1 MCFDHRPPSPLRWPA
16 GGLVGE
22 MLHRLSLEVEEDLE
36 DKGVP
41 SETMTGTEILPI
53 NGDRQQSGGDNA
65 EGDRLKDE
73 DVQEQYWKLV
83 SERIESHWKEFP
95 SRSDKSNSQAERE
108 SNILLFLRK
117 LREGILSS
125 HRKDRFAL
133 DVYETSFYLAII
145 FNSPVQAASSL
156 AHLPDIISAL
166 PSNPRGSREFD
177 QNRAEALVVTSS
189 IFRLTET
196 FPSQMMFHRQMKF
209 LKSLCCVED
218 KNNVALE
225 WISSIR
231 ISINCRNYTKFATL
245 TCEERVKTIIR
256 DIRYLAAI
264 KESDDAKR
272 QQYARIALFSAVD
285 ELRRRLRSTVWTILR
300 SAYREYAL
308 SSDTDTASWL
318 ERSLFLKSGDK
329 DIDVED
335 WLEQCE
341 KDGHVVKKEGFQ
353 GRWIIRR

>member
-1 MCFDHRPPSPLRWPA
+1 
-16 GGLVGE
+16 
-22 MLHRLSLEVEEDLE
+22 MLHRLSLEIEEDLE
-36 DKGVP
+36 DEGAA
-41 SETMTGTEILPI
+41 
-53 NGDRQQSGGDNA
+53 NRSGGDNA
-65 EGDRLKDE
+65 EGDRLKNK

-95 SRSDKSNSQAERE
+95 SRSDKSSSQTERE

-166 PSNPRGSREFD
+166 PPNPCGAGEFD
-177 QNRAEALVVTSS
+177 QSRVEALVVTSS
-189 IFRLTET
+189 FFRLTEM

-218 KNNVALE
+218 KHNVALN
-225 WISSIR
+225 WVSSIR
-231 ISINCRNYTKFATL
+231 FSINCRNYTKFATL
-245 TCEERVKTIIR
+245 TCEEQVKTIIR
-256 DIRYLAAI
+256 GIRYLAAI
-264 KESDDAKR
+264 KESDDTKR

-285 ELRRRLRSTVWTILR
+285 ELRRRLRSVAWAILR

-308 SSDTDTASWL
+308 GSDADTASWL
-318 ERSLFLKSGDK
+318 AKSLFLTSSDK

-341 KDGHVVKKEGFQ
+341 KDGHVVKKEGLQ